1 MTDMAIQLL
10 SALIALV
17 VFNLSFTLSMTRRMM
32 KLSERIARIEGLL
45 MALNDSK
52 NEETKGLS

>member
-1 MTDMAIQLL
+1 MTEHLL
-10 SALIALV
+10 SAILALV
-17 VFNLSFTLSMTRRMM
+17 VFNLSFTLSMTKRMM

-52 NEETKGLS
+52 NEKTKSLS

>member
-45 MALNDSK
+45 MALNDNK
-52 NEETKGLS
+52 DRR